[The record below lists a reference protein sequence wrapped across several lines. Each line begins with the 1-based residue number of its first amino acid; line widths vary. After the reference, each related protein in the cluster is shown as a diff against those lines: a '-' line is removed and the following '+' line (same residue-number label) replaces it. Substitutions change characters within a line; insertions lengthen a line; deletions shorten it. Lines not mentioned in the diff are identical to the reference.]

1 MPYDAR
7 PLMYRGTSDRFLA
20 PTQDVP
26 LPSADDGIDFEAAFG
41 VITDAVPIGS
51 SPTEALCHVRLVVV
65 INDWSLRRIAPIAM
79 KTGFG
84 WIQAKPARGV
94 APIAVTPDELGDDR

>member
-26 LPSADDGIDFEAAFG
+26 LPSADDGIEFEG
-41 VITDAVPIGS
+41 
-51 SPTEALCHVRLVVV
+51 E
-65 INDWSLRRIAPIAM
+65 
-79 KTGFG
+79 FG